1 MKKQKRIKRLKK
13 PLNALSKILIDPIQ
27 PIIID
32 FKKDQIQQ
40 EKEIQLHQKQQQSC
54 IEITPCQSDNL
65 ELFFNFEWYLQPA
78 LEFDN
83 LSPIYFDQPLYD

>member
-13 PLNALSKILIDPIQ
+13 TLNVLSKILIDPIQ

-32 FKKDQIQQ
+32 FKKDQIHQ
-40 EKEIQLHQKQQQSC
+40 QKQQQQQSC
-54 IEITPCQSDNL
+54 LEITPCQSDKL
-65 ELFFNFEWYLQPA
+65 ELFFDFEWYLQPA